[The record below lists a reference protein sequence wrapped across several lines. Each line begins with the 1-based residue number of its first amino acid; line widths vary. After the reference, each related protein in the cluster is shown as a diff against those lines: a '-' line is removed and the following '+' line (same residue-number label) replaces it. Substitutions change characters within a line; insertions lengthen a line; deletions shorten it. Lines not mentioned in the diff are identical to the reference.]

1 MSMSLGNLT
10 EEYRA
15 HALLNELQSLYSSP
29 YSATSSRSTI
39 GPDARPQEPQ
49 TKIQPTGIF
58 LTHAAARIEGCSTQV
73 HWSIATLAHQP
84 QR

>member
-29 YSATSSRSTI
+29 YSATSSRPTI
-39 GPDARPQEPQ
+39 GPRRATPRAAD
-49 TKIQPTGIF
+49 KDPTHWDI
-58 LTHAAARIEGCSTQV
+58 LDSCSG
-73 HWSIATLAHQP
+73 
-84 QR
+84 